1 MSILPPLTPTLPSA
15 LRLSG
20 ICKSFGPVRA
30 LHNVNFELAVGEIH
44 ALAGEN
50 GAGKSTLMN
59 IIDGIIKPDAGEIRV
74 GGQVVAIRRPADAQ
88 RLGIALVHQEI
99 ALCPDISI
107 YENIY
112 MAHINTA
119 GKIWV
124 NHDELRRKAQK
135 IMDRLA
141 PIPVSARVGDLSLSQ
156 QQLVEI
162 AKALTLECRIL
173 ILDEP
178 TAALTEPEA
187 QRLFAIIRQLRADN
201 LSVIYISHRMGEIFS
216 LCQRITIMRDGC
228 TVGCDDLATMT
239 SDRVIT
245 RLVGRE
251 LTTLYPAKR
260 ASCQHRDPVLQVD
273 GLSDDRRFFDIS
285 FQLRPGEILGFGGLM
300 GAGRTE
306 IAQAICAIDRYR
318 RGTVAING
326 QPVRFRHYSDC
337 IAQGMAYLSEDR
349 KGAGLFLDMPI
360 DWNISALDIAAVSGS
375 YGFLRRGVER
385 RQAERLGK
393 EVQLKKGQLSD
404 PVSSLSGGN
413 QQKVALAKVLSIK
426 PAILFLDEPTRGVDI
441 SAKAEIYQLLHA
453 LAQSGVALVVISSEL
468 PELIGLCD
476 RVLVI
481 HEGRIGGE
489 VRGDELT
496 EHTIMRFAA
505 AGAAASLTGA
515 SA

>member
-1 MSILPPLTPTLPSA
+1 MTPTPA

-30 LHNVNFELAVGEIH
+30 LQNVGFELAAGEIH

-59 IIDGIIKPDAGEIRV
+59 VIDGIIRPDAGGIWVDGKAVE
-74 GGQVVAIRRPADAQ
+74 IRRPADAQ

-112 MAHINTA
+112 MAHTNSA
-119 GKIWV
+119 GRLWV
-124 NHDELRRKAQK
+124 NHDQLRRKAQAV
-135 IMDRLA
+135 MDRLA
-141 PIPVSARVGDLSLSQ
+141 PIPVTTRVGDLSISQ

-162 AKALTLECRIL
+162 AKALTLDCRIL

-187 QRLFAIIRQLRADN
+187 QRLFGIIRQLRAEN
-201 LSVIYISHRMGEIFS
+201 MSVIYISHRMAEIFA
-216 LCQRITIMRDGC
+216 LCQRVTIMRDGC
-228 TVGCDDLATMT
+228 TVGCETLSSLTP
-239 SDRVIT
+239 DRLIT

-251 LTTLYPAKR
+251 LTRLFPPKR
-260 ASCQHRDPVLQVD
+260 ASCQHRDPVLRVD

-285 FQLRPGEILGFGGLM
+285 FELRPGEIMGFGGLM

-306 IAQAICAIDRYR
+306 IAQAVCAIDAFR
-318 RGTVAING
+318 RGAVAING
-326 QPVRFRHYSDC
+326 RPVRLRHYSDC
-337 IAQGMAYLSEDR
+337 IRHGMAYLSEDR
-349 KGAGLFLDMPI
+349 KAAGLFLDMPI
-360 DWNISALDIAAVSGS
+360 DWNMSALDIPAVCAG
-375 YGFLRRGVER
+375 YGLLSQEAER
-385 RQAERLGK
+385 RQAERLGR
-393 EVQLKKGQLSD
+393 EVQLKKGKFSD

-441 SAKAEIYQLLHA
+441 SAKAEIYQILHV
-453 LAQSGVALVVISSEL
+453 LAESGVALVVISSEL

-476 RVLVI
+476 RVMVI

-489 VRGDELT
+489 VRGDALT
-496 EHTIMRFAA
+496 EENIMRLA
-505 AGAAASLTGA
+505 AGATA
-515 SA
+515 

>member
-1 MSILPPLTPTLPSA
+1 MSISPALTPAQAPA

-20 ICKSFGPVRA
+20 VCKSFGPVRA
-30 LHNVNFELAVGEIH
+30 LHNVSFELAVGEIH

-59 IIDGIIKPDAGEIRV
+59 IIDGIIKPDAGEIWLDGRPV
-74 GGQVVAIRRPADAQ
+74 EIRRPADAQ

-107 YENIY
+107 YENIF
-112 MAHINTA
+112 MAQINSA

-124 NHDELRRKAQK
+124 DHDELRRKAQAV
-135 IMDRLA
+135 MDRLA
-141 PIPVSARVGDLSLSQ
+141 PIPVTSRVGDLSLSQ

-201 LSVIYISHRMGEIFS
+201 ISVIYISNRMGEIFS
-216 LCQRITIMRDGC
+216 LCQRVTIMRDGC
-228 TVGCDDLATMT
+228 TVGCDELAAMT
-239 SDRVIT
+239 PDGVIT

-251 LTTLYPAKR
+251 LTALYPAKR
-260 ASCQHRDPVLQVD
+260 PSCQHRDPVLRVE

-285 FQLRPGEILGFGGLM
+285 FELRPGEILGFGGLM

-318 RGTVAING
+318 RGAVFLNG
-326 QPVRFRHYSDC
+326 QPVRLRHYAEC
-337 IAQGMAYLSEDR
+337 TARGMAYLSEDR

-360 DWNISALDIAAVSGS
+360 DWNISALDITAISGG
-375 YGFLRRGVER
+375 YGLLSQGAER
-385 RQAERLGK
+385 RQAERLGLA
-393 EVQLKKGQLSD
+393 VRLKKGRFSD

-441 SAKAEIYQLLHA
+441 SAKAEIYQILHA
-453 LAQSGVALVVISSEL
+453 LAESGVALVVISSEL

-489 VRGDELT
+489 VRDEALT
-496 EHTIMRFAA
+496 EQAIMRLA
-505 AGAAASLTGA
+505 AGATASFTGA
-515 SA
+515 VA